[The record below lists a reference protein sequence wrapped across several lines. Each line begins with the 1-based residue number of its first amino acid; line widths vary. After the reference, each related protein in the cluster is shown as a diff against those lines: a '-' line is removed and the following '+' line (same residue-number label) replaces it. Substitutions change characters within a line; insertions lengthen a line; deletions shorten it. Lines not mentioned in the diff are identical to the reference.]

1 MGNKNDVE
9 VLVEEF
15 STIFSSFMKNT
26 KNIYKTVL
34 ETTTHSRQQVEVL
47 KYLSCRGKCKMTEIG
62 KDLMVSKPYL
72 TALSDKLI
80 EAELIVRE
88 HDKEDRRI
96 ITLSLTEKGLEVV
109 KTYKKVAEEELR
121 KRVAQLSEDEVIE
134 MRKML
139 EAMKNIT
146 GSKFFD

>member
-1 MGNKNDVE
+1 MGNVNDVE

-15 STIFSSFMKNT
+15 SSVFSNFIKNT

-34 ETTTHSRQQVEVL
+34 ESTTHNRQQIEII
-47 KYLSCRGKCKMTEIG
+47 KYLNYKGKSKMTDIG
-62 KDLMVSKPYL
+62 KELMVSKPYL

-80 EAELIVRE
+80 ESELIIRE
-88 HDKEDRRI
+88 HDKNDRRI
-96 ITLSLTEKGLEVV
+96 ITLDLTEKGVEMV
-109 KTYKKVAEEELR
+109 KTYKKIAEEELR
-121 KRVAQLSEDEVIE
+121 KRVAQLSADEVVE

>member
-1 MGNKNDVE
+1 MKNVNDVE

-15 STIFSSFMKNT
+15 SSVFSNFIKNT

-34 ETTTHSRQQVEVL
+34 ESTTHNRQQIEII
-47 KYLSCRGKCKMTEIG
+47 KYLNYKGKSKMTDIG
-62 KDLMVSKPYL
+62 KELMVSKPYL

-80 EAELIVRE
+80 ESELIIRE
-88 HDKEDRRI
+88 HDKNDRRI
-96 ITLSLTEKGLEVV
+96 ITLDLTEKGVEMV
-109 KTYKKVAEEELR
+109 KTYKKIAEEELR
-121 KRVAQLSEDEVIE
+121 KRVAQLSADEVVE